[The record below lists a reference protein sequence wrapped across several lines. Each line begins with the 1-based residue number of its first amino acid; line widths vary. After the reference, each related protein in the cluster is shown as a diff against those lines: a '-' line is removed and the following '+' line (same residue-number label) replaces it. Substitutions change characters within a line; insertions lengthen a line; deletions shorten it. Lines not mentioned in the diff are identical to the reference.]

1 MSDPDSRPNAL
12 LCSFGGEFH
21 RKYRNIRNFA
31 NGGSFDHRK
40 SSSLHLEL
48 TRLRPNNPYPCHRM
62 TEGADQS
69 ARNQQQIVSRSPKL
83 GGASM
88 TLPAA

>member
-12 LCSFGGEFH
+12 LCSFGGDFH

-31 NGGSFDHRK
+31 KGVSFDHRK
-40 SSSLHLEL
+40 ISSLHLEL
-48 TRLRPNNPYPCHRM
+48 TRLSPNNTDPCHRM

-69 ARNQQQIVSRSPKL
+69 ARNQQQIVSRPPEL
-83 GGASM
+83 GA
-88 TLPAA
+88 PA